1 MTKKRLGRGLEA
13 LLNVEENEYEEIVEL
28 RINDIE
34 PNLEQPRKSFDEES
48 LRELAE
54 SIKKHG
60 IVQPIIVRKENDTY
74 RIVAGERRWRA
85 AKIANLEK
93 IKAIVKDLTDQEILE
108 VALIEN
114 LQREDLN
121 PIEEAEA
128 YEKLIK
134 EHGLKQEE
142 IAEIVGKSRP
152 AVANSLRLLSL
163 PDEIKSGLVE
173 RKITSG
179 HARALLAIEDPEVQ
193 KRVME
198 EIIKMN
204 YNVRQTE
211 KIVKEYIDKKIDDNN
226 DNEIKKDE
234 KEKSYEVKAVEEM
247 LANILGTKVQ
257 LDSKRKKGKI
267 IIEYYSNEELERII
281 EIIKRNAEM

>member
-211 KIVKEYIDKKIDDNN
+211 KIVKE
-226 DNEIKKDE
+226 
-234 KEKSYEVKAVEEM
+234 
-247 LANILGTKVQ
+247 
-257 LDSKRKKGKI
+257 
-267 IIEYYSNEELERII
+267 
-281 EIIKRNAEM
+281 